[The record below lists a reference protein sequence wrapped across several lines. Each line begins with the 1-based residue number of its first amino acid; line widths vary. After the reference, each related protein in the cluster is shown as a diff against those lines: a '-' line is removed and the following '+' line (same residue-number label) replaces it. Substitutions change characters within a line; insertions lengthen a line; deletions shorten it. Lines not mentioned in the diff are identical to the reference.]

1 MSKTI
6 EKARELAEQ
15 LRAIESRSK
24 GQLLKRAADLLDE
37 LSDPVH
43 AAGGTYCH
51 ECVFNIFGL
60 CSTRGLR
67 QVKPDG
73 FCDAGKREI

>member
-1 MSKTI
+1 MSMVNEEAK
-6 EKARELAEQ
+6 KLAEQ

-24 GQLLKRAADLLDE
+24 GALLKRAADMLDE

-73 FCDAGKREI
+73 FCDAGKKEV